1 MKKSVSIRKQ
11 FIIVQAILFVL
22 LVCIGITSIVKAQ
35 QASASCDRVV
45 EEILPGIDH
54 LGDVQAIFKE
64 YRITAIKLPTAQGK
78 DFDDLVN
85 QYENNRQLMRKNLDV
100 LKVVLN
106 QEQITGFEKII
117 QAYSHQVINVL
128 IPEVKQGKIANAIL
142 LIKEQLVPLGNQF
155 DDHTA
160 KMTAYLEQ
168 VSHQDA
174 EQLKSDISPV
184 TTNVVLLLVIILSA
198 SFFYKLANSITTRV
212 EKLGKEADL
221 ISRGILTKKVDH
233 LGTDEIGKL
242 GQDVNSIVTNLSS
255 IVTDMKSDSDTLST
269 ATGEVNTITNTIND
283 KSNQVLDKV
292 ITISSAAEEM
302 VATSLEIASN
312 CSLAATSSEEAKKVA
327 VEGMNVVVNTVDEIK
342 NHAVKTREDANLI
355 LELGN
360 KTQQINSIISTIQD
374 IASQTNLLALNAA
387 IEAARAGE
395 YGKGFAV
402 VADEVRA
409 LAVRSADA
417 TKEINTMITSVIEDV
432 QKSNDSIIDTVNKMD
447 AIAQN
452 AGQLQNT
459 LDVITQKVGDVNLE
473 ITQIATA
480 TEQQTGT
487 SKEMS
492 THLQQIKSNTQDV
505 TENIGQAK
513 ATMDKFI
520 DISEKMH
527 ETVNKFTI

>member
-1 MKKSVSIRKQ
+1 MKNSLSIRKQ
-11 FIIVQAILFVL
+11 FVVVQAILFAL
-22 LVCIGITSIVKAQ
+22 LICVGLTSIINAQ
-35 QASASCDRVV
+35 QASASCYRVV
-45 EEILPGIDH
+45 DEILPGINH
-54 LGDVQAIFKE
+54 IGDVQVIFKE
-64 YRITAIKLPTAQGK
+64 YRISAIKMPTAQGK
-78 DFDDLVN
+78 AFDDLVE
-85 QYENNRQLMRKNLDV
+85 QFQKNHEKMSELLIKLNKV
-100 LKVVLN
+100 LSPD
-106 QEQITGFEKII
+106 QIAGFEKISK
-117 QAYSHQVINVL
+117 AYSHLVLDVL
-128 IPEVKQGKIANAIL
+128 IPEIKQGKFSNAIL
-142 LIKEQLVPLGNQF
+142 LIKEQLVPLGLEF
-155 DDHTA
+155 DA
-160 KMTAYLEQ
+160 YAEKMTAYLDK
-168 VSHQDA
+168 VSHEDA
-174 EQLKSDISPV
+174 QQLKADISPV
-184 TTNVVLLLVIILSA
+184 TTNVVLLLVIILSVG
-198 SFFYKLANSITTRV
+198 FFYKLANSITTRV

-459 LDVITQKVGDVNLE
+459 LDVITQKVGDVNTQ
-473 ITQIATA
+473 ITQIAAA

-492 THLQQIKSNTQDV
+492 THLQEIKGRTQEATDSATSARQI
-505 TENIGQAK
+505 
-513 ATMDKFI
+513 MDKFI
-520 DISEKMH
+520 QISRDMN
-527 ETVNKFTI
+527 ETVNKFTV

>member
-85 QYENNRQLMRKNLDV
+85 QYENNRQLMRKNLDG

-155 DDHTA
+155 DDHTD

-184 TTNVVLLLVIILSA
+184 TTNVVLLLVIILSVG
-198 SFFYKLANSITTRV
+198 FFYKLANSITTRV

-459 LDVITQKVGDVNLE
+459 LDVITQKVGDVNAQ
-473 ITQIATA
+473 ITQIAAA

-492 THLQQIKSNTQDV
+492 THLQEIKGRTQEATDSATSARQI
-505 TENIGQAK
+505 
-513 ATMDKFI
+513 MDKFI
-520 DISEKMH
+520 EISHDMN
-527 ETVNKFTI
+527 ETVNKFKV

>member
-35 QASASCDRVV
+35 QASASCDRVI

-64 YRITAIKLPTAQGK
+64 YRIAAIKLPTAQGK

-85 QYENNRQLMRKNLDV
+85 QYENNRQLMRKNLDG

-198 SFFYKLANSITTRV
+198 GFFYKLANSITTRV

-221 ISRGILTKKVDH
+221 ISRGILTKKVDY

-327 VEGMNVVVNTVDEIK
+327 VEGMNVVVNTVDDIK

-395 YGKGFAV
+395 AGKGFAV

-409 LAVRSADA
+409 LASRTSKS
-417 TKEINTMITSVIEDV
+417 TQEITAMVTQVQDEANNANISMEHSVASMHQLAENASTIEDLLNGII
-432 QKSNDSIIDTVNKMD
+432 QKVDTVN
-447 AIAQN
+447 AQI
-452 AGQLQNT
+452 G
-459 LDVITQKVGDVNLE
+459 
-473 ITQIATA
+473 QIATA
-480 TEQQTGT
+480 AEQQTAAT
-487 SKEMS
+487 SEIS
-492 THLQQIKSNTQDV
+492 TNMQNITAAAQGFATEVDNTHGV
-505 TENIGQAK
+505 INK
-513 ATMDKFI
+513 ATQSVSDL
-520 DISEKMH
+520 SSLVEKIR
-527 ETVNKFTI
+527 V

>member
-1 MKKSVSIRKQ
+1 MW
-11 FIIVQAILFVL
+11 
-22 LVCIGITSIVKAQ
+22 
-35 QASASCDRVV
+35 
-45 EEILPGIDH
+45 EH
-54 LGDVQAIFKE
+54 
-64 YRITAIKLPTAQGK
+64 
-78 DFDDLVN
+78 
-85 QYENNRQLMRKNLDV
+85 
-100 LKVVLN
+100 
-106 QEQITGFEKII
+106 
-117 QAYSHQVINVL
+117 
-128 IPEVKQGKIANAIL
+128 
-142 LIKEQLVPLGNQF
+142 
-155 DDHTA
+155 
-160 KMTAYLEQ
+160 
-168 VSHQDA
+168 
-174 EQLKSDISPV
+174 
-184 TTNVVLLLVIILSA
+184 
-198 SFFYKLANSITTRV
+198 
-212 EKLGKEADL
+212 
-221 ISRGILTKKVDH
+221 
-233 LGTDEIGKL
+233 
-242 GQDVNSIVTNLSS
+242 
-255 IVTDMKSDSDTLST
+255 
-269 ATGEVNTITNTIND
+269 
-283 KSNQVLDKV
+283 
-292 ITISSAAEEM
+292 
-302 VATSLEIASN
+302 SLEVASN
-312 CSLAATSSEEAKKVA
+312 CSLAAGSSEEAKKVA
-327 VEGMNVVVNTVDEIK
+327 VEGMNVVVSTVDEIK

-459 LDVITQKVGDVNLE
+459 LDVITQKVGDVHLE

-492 THLQQIKSNTQDV
+492 THLQQIKNNTQDV

-513 ATMDKFI
+513 ATMDKFM

>member
-85 QYENNRQLMRKNLDV
+85 QYENNRQLMRKNLDG

-106 QEQITGFEKII
+106 QEQISGFEKII

-142 LIKEQLVPLGNQF
+142 LIEEQLVPLGNQF

-184 TTNVVLLLVIILSA
+184 TTNVVLLLVIILSVG
-198 SFFYKLANSITTRV
+198 FFYKLANSITTRV

-221 ISRGILTKKVDH
+221 ISRGILT
-233 LGTDEIGKL
+233 
-242 GQDVNSIVTNLSS
+242 
-255 IVTDMKSDSDTLST
+255 
-269 ATGEVNTITNTIND
+269 
-283 KSNQVLDKV
+283 
-292 ITISSAAEEM
+292 
-302 VATSLEIASN
+302 
-312 CSLAATSSEEAKKVA
+312 KKVA

>member
-1 MKKSVSIRKQ
+1 
-11 FIIVQAILFVL
+11 
-22 LVCIGITSIVKAQ
+22 
-35 QASASCDRVV
+35 
-45 EEILPGIDH
+45 
-54 LGDVQAIFKE
+54 
-64 YRITAIKLPTAQGK
+64 
-78 DFDDLVN
+78 
-85 QYENNRQLMRKNLDV
+85 
-100 LKVVLN
+100 
-106 QEQITGFEKII
+106 
-117 QAYSHQVINVL
+117 
-128 IPEVKQGKIANAIL
+128 
-142 LIKEQLVPLGNQF
+142 
-155 DDHTA
+155 
-160 KMTAYLEQ
+160 
-168 VSHQDA
+168 
-174 EQLKSDISPV
+174 
-184 TTNVVLLLVIILSA
+184 
-198 SFFYKLANSITTRV
+198 
-212 EKLGKEADL
+212 
-221 ISRGILTKKVDH
+221 
-233 LGTDEIGKL
+233 
-242 GQDVNSIVTNLSS
+242 
-255 IVTDMKSDSDTLST
+255 MKSDSDTLST

-473 ITQIATA
+473 ITQIDWDGLILSIQSKKFLHFDFYRKTVGIPSSFPWDVLPFHGL
-480 TEQQTGT
+480 ESWNHILDGT
-487 SKEMS
+487 CLYMS
-492 THLQQIKSNTQDV
+492 DMWFSVCRRRSVIKCVSLAFLTVLHGFFEDIIFAPEFFRFFFAIDKVHIGIYFVVHIFLLHL
-505 TENIGQAK
+505 
-513 ATMDKFI
+513 
-520 DISEKMH
+520 
-527 ETVNKFTI
+527 

>member
-85 QYENNRQLMRKNLDV
+85 QYENNRQFMRKNLDG

-155 DDHTA
+155 DDHTD

-184 TTNVVLLLVIILSA
+184 TTNVVLLLVIILSVG
-198 SFFYKLANSITTRV
+198 FFYKLANSITTRV

-459 LDVITQKVGDVNLE
+459 LDVITQKVGDVNAQ
-473 ITQIATA
+473 ITQIAAA

-492 THLQQIKSNTQDV
+492 THLQEIKGRTQEATDSATSARQI
-505 TENIGQAK
+505 
-513 ATMDKFI
+513 MDKFI
-520 DISEKMH
+520 EISHDMN
-527 ETVNKFTI
+527 ETVNKFKV